1 MTDVSDVSD
10 VSNSLEETDEHVMV
24 IGDFIKIT
32 SQDPELNSVWKIEY
46 ISPEKIVL
54 LKIVDGEE
62 KTMSYIIEDG
72 VIQDDRIEN
81 IELLVKD
88 GAYNAAYSVQR
99 ELFPEKWVEI
109 VFQGLDEPIIGKIV
123 LQANDSIDVSI
134 YENGELAEE
143 AFTLDFNYAGLP
155 EGVISI
161 NIIKDPTTYDTPV
174 EEELLFKEKEE
185 D

>member
-1 MTDVSDVSD
+1 MTDVSDVSN
-10 VSNSLEETDEHVMV
+10 VSDESNETTEETDEHMMV

-62 KTMSYIIEDG
+62 KTVSYTIEDG

-81 IELLVKD
+81 IELLIKD
-88 GAYNAAYSVQR
+88 SAPNAAYSVQR

-109 VFQGLDEPIIGKIV
+109 SFQGLDEPIIGKI
-123 LQANDSIDVSI
+123 LTQSNDSIDVTI

-143 AFTLDFNYAGLP
+143 PFTL
-155 EGVISI
+155 V
-161 NIIKDPTTYDTPV
+161 TTI
-174 EEELLFKEKEE
+174 
-185 D
+185 